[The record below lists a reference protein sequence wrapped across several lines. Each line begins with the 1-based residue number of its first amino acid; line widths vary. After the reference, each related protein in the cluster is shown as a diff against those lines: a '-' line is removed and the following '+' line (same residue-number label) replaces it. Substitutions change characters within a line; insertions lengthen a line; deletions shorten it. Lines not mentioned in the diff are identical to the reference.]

1 METVALVKGRSSRL
15 SCMAAFPGRLVVTV
29 RELLDE
35 VFSMA
40 PEGSED
46 GNLYPDQSGDAHP
59 QVVLDVH
66 LCRYLARV
74 IREVYEWWRNEVIIP
89 CSLKRNKLPFIVFV
103 RALKRSQV
111 LLKECCDLDTW
122 ARVAALPGS
131 GNEAVVLDILH
142 DLRFSQAWAEILKNS
157 SPLSNPL
164 DVNDPLA
171 SRDRDAVRERRSWD
185 RNRIT
190 NLLSNSSTASQ
201 AVPLS
206 QDLRKKLKISSNRT
220 DKPSSSSTT
229 ISRSDSCEISQKIS
243 LFAINNK
250 LRDGEH
256 LGAGAYGAVCATE
269 WQGLQCAMKIFNSVE
284 NDESF
289 KREAAI
295 LGDLR
300 HPNVVQLYGFTRGKS
315 KPRII
320 LELMR
325 TDLRALLDSLK
336 KYSTHH
342 PFRLPIAL
350 DIIFQ
355 IAKGL
360 RYLHDRGIAHRDVK
374 CSNTLISPSSLP
386 YLARKGYIEVKLAD
400 FGLAKAKLTSSTSA
414 PQTKNVGTTPW
425 RAPELFAVHR
435 DCYVDD
441 EGKSKL
447 RSYPKKADIYSFGIT
462 CSEILTGLRPFQN
475 GNQSDMYARITRGER
490 PSLVPLSSTFPAI
503 PMLFSPYH
511 KNKQTVRRRLNL
523 LIKRCWDTDPE
534 CRPSSAEVCDELKS
548 IITTLH

>member
-1 METVALVKGRSSRL
+1 MS
-15 SCMAAFPGRLVVTV
+15 
-29 RELLDE
+29 
-35 VFSMA
+35 
-40 PEGSED
+40 
-46 GNLYPDQSGDAHP
+46 
-59 QVVLDVH
+59 
-66 LCRYLARV
+66 
-74 IREVYEWWRNEVIIP
+74 
-89 CSLKRNKLPFIVFV
+89 
-103 RALKRSQV
+103 
-111 LLKECCDLDTW
+111 
-122 ARVAALPGS
+122 
-131 GNEAVVLDILH
+131 
-142 DLRFSQAWAEILKNS
+142 
-157 SPLSNPL
+157 
-164 DVNDPLA
+164 DPLA
-171 SRDRDAVRERRSWD
+171 SRDRDAVIQRRSWD
-185 RNRIT
+185 RSRIA

-201 AVPLS
+201 AMPLS

-229 ISRSDSCEISQKIS
+229 ISRSDSSEISQKIS

-284 NDESF
+284 NDDSF
-289 KREAAI
+289 RREVAI

-300 HPNVVQLYGFTRGKS
+300 HSNVVQLYGFTRAKS
-315 KPRII
+315 SCRII
-320 LELMR
+320 LELMK
-325 TDLRALLDSLK
+325 TNLRALIDSLK
-336 KYSTHH
+336 KYSTH

-374 CSNTLISPSSLP
+374 SSNILISPSSLP

-414 PQTKNVGTTPW
+414 PQTQNVGTTLW
-425 RAPELFAVHR
+425 RAPELFTAR
-435 DCYVDD
+435 SDCYVDD
-441 EGKSKL
+441 EGKSKS

-475 GNQSDMYARITRGER
+475 GTQGDMYARITRGER

-503 PMLFSPYH
+503 PMFSPYH
-511 KNKQTVRRRLNL
+511 KNKQTVSRLNL
-523 LIKRCWDTDPE
+523 LITRCWDTDPE
-534 CRPSSAEVCDELKS
+534 CRPTSAEVCDELRS

>member
-1 METVALVKGRSSRL
+1 
-15 SCMAAFPGRLVVTV
+15 
-29 RELLDE
+29 
-35 VFSMA
+35 MA

-59 QVVLDVH
+59 SQVVLDVH

-89 CSLKRNKLPFIVFV
+89 CSLKRNKLPFTVFV
-103 RALKRSQV
+103 RALKRLQV
-111 LLKECCDLDTW
+111 LLKECCDPDTW
-122 ARVAALPGS
+122 TRVAALPGS

-142 DLRFSQAWAEILKNS
+142 DLRFSQSWAEILKNS

-206 QDLRKKLKISSNRT
+206 QDLRKKLKISSTRT

-269 WQGLQCAMKIFNSVE
+269 WQGLPCAMKIFNSVE
-284 NDESF
+284 NDDSF
-289 KREAAI
+289 KREAVI

-325 TDLRALLDSLK
+325 TDLRALLDSK
-336 KYSTHH
+336 VEKVQHS
-342 PFRLPIAL
+342 P
-350 DIIFQ
+350 FQ
-355 IAKGL
+355 ITYSSGHHLPNCQRLEISARPRECASRCQVFQYPHLSILPPLFGKKGL
-360 RYLHDRGIAHRDVK
+360 YRGE
-374 CSNTLISPSSLP
+374 
-386 YLARKGYIEVKLAD
+386 ARG
-400 FGLAKAKLTSSTSA
+400 
-414 PQTKNVGTTPW
+414 
-425 RAPELFAVHR
+425 
-435 DCYVDD
+435 
-441 EGKSKL
+441 L
-447 RSYPKKADIYSFGIT
+447 RSRQSQANELHIGSSNKERWHNSLEG
-462 CSEILTGLRPFQN
+462 TGVV
-475 GNQSDMYARITRGER
+475 RG
-490 PSLVPLSSTFPAI
+490 A
-503 PMLFSPYH
+503 
-511 KNKQTVRRRLNL
+511 
-523 LIKRCWDTDPE
+523 
-534 CRPSSAEVCDELKS
+534 
-548 IITTLH
+548 